1 MCKDITMDIFW
12 FRIPPNWWE
21 GDLSFFPRSSA

>member
-1 MCKDITMDIFW
+1 MDIFW